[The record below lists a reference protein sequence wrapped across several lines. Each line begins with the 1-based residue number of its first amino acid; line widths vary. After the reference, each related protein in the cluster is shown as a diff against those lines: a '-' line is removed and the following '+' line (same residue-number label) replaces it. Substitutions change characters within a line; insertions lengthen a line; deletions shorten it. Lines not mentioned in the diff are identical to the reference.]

1 MFNRLW
7 AFILI
12 LICGF
17 NAVGVSGS
25 AYLTEKEHESVSV
38 VSHSE
43 TLQVATAA
51 ADTDGIGSAEHF
63 PGDGHKGDCDTQQKS
78 HICHLGH
85 CTFLMTSVTGLVAP
99 DRMVGFQ
106 NHADFSFLSAD
117 LSGPNKP
124 PRA

>member
-25 AYLTEKEHESVSV
+25 AYLSEKDHGSVSV

-43 TLQVATAA
+43 TLQVASAT
-51 ADTDGIGSAEHF
+51 DSDGISSAAHF
-63 PGDGHKGDCDTQQKS
+63 PGDGHKGDCDTQQKG
-78 HICHLGH
+78 HTCHLGH
-85 CTFLMTSVTGLVAP
+85 CTFLMAVVTGLVAP
-99 DRMVGFQ
+99 DRMVGLQ
-106 NHADFSFLSAD
+106 SHADFSFLSAD